1 MSPRSPPKSELSPS
15 FRGTALSLYG
25 KHFSKV
31 AGEAS
36 EDVEDFSIFFQS
48 GEHPALMVNCL
59 LQGEAYSGAHEGAP
73 VSSEVTGPHQVVL
86 WRQRPIK
93 QTPHPIIP

>member
-1 MSPRSPPKSELSPS
+1 MSPRSPPKSVLSPS

-36 EDVEDFSIFFQS
+36 EDVEDFSIS
-48 GEHPALMVNCL
+48 LLPKWGASCL
-59 LQGEAYSGAHEGAP
+59 DG
-73 VSSEVTGPHQVVL
+73 
-86 WRQRPIK
+86 
-93 QTPHPIIP
+93 